1 MLKSSIFTLRARGRD
16 RTRRGLFAFVKSSR
30 VAVKFQGPWWGMNRD
45 ATEATQV
52 TLRSRR
58 DHCASLCTPKGSRC
72 KPRRLSCHLAHPALP
87 GSAPASPGRASWTEL
102 LPTNPPLHPAPMCA
116 IPTGEGTALL
126 LPRSKAPFV
135 RETQAFLMRPV
146 SIKDLLTP
154 FCPQLSPFLPF
165 RASNCRSAEGLSPP
179 PGQRAYVA

>member
-1 MLKSSIFTLRARGRD
+1 M
-16 RTRRGLFAFVKSSR
+16 
-30 VAVKFQGPWWGMNRD
+30 KFQGPWWGMNRD

-52 TLRSRR
+52 TLRSRC

-102 LPTNPPLHPAPMCA
+102 LPTNPPLHPAPMGA

-146 SIKDLLTP
+146 SIKDLPTP
-154 FCPQLSPFLPF
+154 FCPQLSPFLPYQ
-165 RASNCRSAEGLSPP
+165 ASNCRSAEGLSPP
-179 PGQRAYVA
+179 PGQRAHVAYCQEKRL